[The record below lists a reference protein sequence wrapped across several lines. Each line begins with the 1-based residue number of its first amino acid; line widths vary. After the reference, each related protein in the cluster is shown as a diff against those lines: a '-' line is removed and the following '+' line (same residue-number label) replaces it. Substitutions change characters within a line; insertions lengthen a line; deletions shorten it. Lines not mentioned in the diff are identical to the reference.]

1 MVIEKA
7 LEKLRQAGAMAS
19 AGGPKTAQ
27 PPSRRTA
34 VRDGSVPV
42 KETPESRPTF
52 TKIEFD
58 PDAAVLHR
66 VALPGTPLAAN
77 EHAAAAYRIIRTR
90 LLHTIR
96 SNKLTSI
103 AITSPDAG
111 DGKSVTAINLALNMA
126 RDATSSVYLLD
137 LDMRNPSICRYLGV
151 LPPHE
156 LSSYF
161 TGGAT
166 AADVFFSIGPQN
178 LAIAGSLTPTDRAS
192 ELIGS
197 GHLEALLEYIVGL
210 GGSPIVLIDLPPV
223 LVTDEALRVA
233 PRVDATLLVV
243 AEGRT
248 RRDDLLRARDIL
260 ADFPSA
266 GVILNRA
273 TEQVGAGGYY
283 YDYR

>member
-1 MVIEKA
+1 MPRFCTE
-7 LEKLRQAGAMAS
+7 LRCQARRSQPMSTPQLLTAS
-19 AGGPKTAQ
+19 SAPAC
-27 PPSRRTA
+27 
-34 VRDGSVPV
+34 
-42 KETPESRPTF
+42 
-52 TKIEFD
+52 
-58 PDAAVLHR
+58 
-66 VALPGTPLAAN
+66 
-77 EHAAAAYRIIRTR
+77 Y
-90 LLHTIR
+90 IR
-96 SNKLTSI
+96 SAAINSRASPSLVLTQ
-103 AITSPDAG
+103 A
-111 DGKSVTAINLALNMA
+111 TAINLALNMA

>member
-7 LEKLRQAGAMAS
+7 LEKLRLAGALAS
-19 AGGPKTAQ
+19 AGGTKAAETAG
-27 PPSRRTA
+27 RRA
-34 VRDGSVPV
+34 SVRDSAAAVNALPD
-42 KETPESRPTF
+42 SRPTF
-52 TKIEFD
+52 TKVECD
-58 PDAAVLHR
+58 RDTATSHR
-66 VALPGTPLAAN
+66 ILLPGTPLAAD

-96 SNKLTSI
+96 SNNLTSI

-111 DGKSVTAINLALNMA
+111 DGKSVTAINLALNVA
-126 RDATSSVYLLD
+126 RDATCSVFLVD

-151 LPPHE
+151 RPPHE
-156 LSSYF
+156 LLGYF
-161 TGGAT
+161 TGQVS

-178 LAIAGSLTPTDRAS
+178 LAVAGSLVSTDLAS

-210 GGSPIVLIDLPPV
+210 GGKPIVLIDLPPV

-243 AEGRT
+243 AAGRT
-248 RRDDLLRARDIL
+248 RRDDLMRARNVL

-273 TEQVGAGGYY
+273 NEQVGASGYY
-283 YDYR
+283 YA

>member
-19 AGGPKTAQ
+19 SGGPKPAE
-27 PPSRRTA
+27 PPRRRTS
-34 VRDGSVPV
+34 VRDGVAPV
-42 KETPESRPTF
+42 HATPETRPTF
-52 TKIEFD
+52 IQIECD

-66 VALPGTPLAAN
+66 IALPGTPFAAD

-96 SNKLTSI
+96 SNNLTSI
-103 AITSPDAG
+103 AITSPCAG
-111 DGKSVTAINLALNMA
+111 DGKTVTAINLALNVA
-126 RDATSSVYLLD
+126 RDATSTVYLLD
-137 LDMRNPSICRYLGV
+137 LDMRNPSVCRYLGV
-151 LPPHE
+151 RPRHE
-156 LSSYF
+156 LFSYF
-161 TGGAT
+161 TGGTT
-166 AADVFFSIGPQN
+166 AADVFFSVGQSN
-178 LAIAGSLTPTDRAS
+178 LAIAGSLSATDLAS

-197 GHLEALLEYIVGL
+197 ERLEALIDYIVGR
-210 GGSPIVLIDLPPV
+210 GGNPIVLIDLPPV

-243 AEGRT
+243 AEGKT
-248 RRDDLLRARDIL
+248 RRDDLLRARNVL

-273 TEQVGAGGYY
+273 TERVGGGGYY
-283 YDYR
+283 YGYR